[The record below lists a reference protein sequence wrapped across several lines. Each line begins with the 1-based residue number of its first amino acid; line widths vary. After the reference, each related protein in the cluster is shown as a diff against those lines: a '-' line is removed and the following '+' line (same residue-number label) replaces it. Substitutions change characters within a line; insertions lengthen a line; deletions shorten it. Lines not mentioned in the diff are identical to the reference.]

1 MPEKRIK
8 VPISFVIPTKD
19 RFARLARTL
28 KSLAEQS
35 TIPQEVIVVDASRSS
50 FSETDEAGQAGQSF
64 DRFVCVRADQVGA
77 AAQRNQGV
85 LRSGMPLIAFCDDDI
100 DFHPDCLGKLW
111 QALEADPGLG
121 GVSAM
126 ITNQRYQPPGP
137 ASRIL
142 FTLLSG
148 RREKSFA
155 GRVIGPAVNVLPE
168 DREDLPDLVPVEW
181 LNLGCTIYRREALPS
196 PPFDSAFTGY
206 SMLEDL
212 TLSLR
217 VGKKWRLANAR
228 TARIFHDS
236 QPGTYK
242 SDVSETAAM
251 ELVNRHYVMTKVLGR
266 TGLVNQLRLILWES
280 FQLAVCAARA
290 RSRPTFRAMWLG
302 KWRAMREIVAA
313 GAKLKVES

>member
-1 MPEKRIK
+1 
-8 VPISFVIPTKD
+8 
-19 RFARLARTL
+19 LAKTL

-35 TIPQEVIVVDASRSS
+35 AVPQEVIVVDASRCS
-50 FSETDEAGQAGQSF
+50 FSETSEAGPAGQSF
-64 DRFVCVRADQVGA
+64 DRFVCVKADQVGA

-85 LRSGMPLIAFCDDDI
+85 LRSAMPLIAFCDDDI

-111 QALEADPGLG
+111 HALEADPGLG

-126 ITNQRYQPPGP
+126 ITNQRYQPPGTV
-137 ASRIL
+137 SRLL
-142 FTLLSG
+142 FTLLHG
-148 RREKSFA
+148 RSEKSFA
-155 GRVIGPAVNVLPE
+155 GRVIGPAVNLLPE

-196 PPFDSAFTGY
+196 PPFDSVFSGY
-206 SMLEDL
+206 SMMEDL

-236 QPGTYK
+236 QPGTHK

-251 ELVNRHYVMTKVLGR
+251 ELVNRRYVMTKVLGR
-266 TGLVNQLRLILWES
+266 TGLLNHLQLIMWES

-290 RSRPTFRAMWLG
+290 QSRPIFRAMWRG
-302 KWRAMREIVAA
+302 KWRAVRNLNDAA
-313 GAKLKVES
+313 INKTCHSRISSGH

>member
-1 MPEKRIK
+1 MVTAEMPDSRTKA
-8 VPISFVIPTKD
+8 PISFVIPTKD
-19 RFARLARTL
+19 RCARLAKTL
-28 KSLAEQS
+28 KSLAEQLAV
-35 TIPQEVIVVDASRSS
+35 PQEVIVVDASRSS
-50 FSETDEAGQAGQSF
+50 FSETDEAGLAKENF
-64 DRFVCVRADQVGA
+64 DRFICIRADQVGA

-85 LRSGMPLIAFCDDDI
+85 LRSSMPLIAFCDDDI
-100 DFHPDCLGKLW
+100 DFHSDCLGKLW
-111 QALEADPGLG
+111 HALEADPGLG

-126 ITNQRYQPPGP
+126 ITNQRYQPPGTV
-137 ASRIL
+137 SRLL
-142 FTLLSG
+142 FTLLHG
-148 RREKSFA
+148 RSEKSFA

-206 SMLEDL
+206 SLMEDL

-217 VGKKWRLANAR
+217 VGRNWRLASAR

-266 TGLVNQLRLILWES
+266 TGLVHHLRLILWES
-280 FQLAVCAARA
+280 FQLAVCAARKQ
-290 RSRPTFRAMWLG
+290 SRTVFLKALRG
-302 KWRAMREIVAA
+302 KIR
-313 GAKLKVES
+313 GLKHIT